1 MGALDGMTYRHSWGS
16 RGFFLLG
23 AGDRTLPRRG
33 RVARYQKDPIP
44 YGNAATLQFAG
55 YDEEDLQLTI
65 VIRAGDLAGWRN
77 AIGSRA
83 TLAIQGDTPAQ
94 AFLANV
100 GSIRA
105 YPDDAGALS
114 AQVQF
119 VF

>member
-33 RVARYQKDPIP
+33 RVARYQRDPIP
-44 YGNAATLQFAG
+44 YGNSATLQFAG
-55 YDEEDLQLTI
+55 YDEEELQLTI
-65 VIRAGDLAGWRN
+65 VIREADLGAWRN
-77 AIGSRA
+77 LVGSRA
-83 TLAIQGDTPAQ
+83 TLAIQGDSTQQ
-94 AFLANV
+94 AFLASI
-100 GSIRA
+100 GSIKS
-105 YPDDAGALS
+105 YPDAAGAVS